1 MVKSMNTR
9 MDKYYKENTLET
21 SRTDRNQEIYNRVNE
36 EDFDKLSL
44 TSNISIID
52 ADTTNLDLEKLK
64 QLLDEKYT
72 KQKPKR
78 KDIEE
83 VEEEDEDIE
92 DTKEYDLKKVIDEA
106 HKNKDT
112 DYDRERFKKLRET
125 QYDILNSLNLNRDEE
140 PIIEDS
146 LTVEEANLMNL
157 IKTVNE
163 NALKR
168 EEIIKKENNLLD
180 DLKGNDDTEVL
191 SPITFADEEET
202 DEDITTKK
210 PTLLEELEKTK
221 QLSKKEIMEEYQK
234 VEDKEKE
241 EITDDAVIDTTNI
254 DFDDKDEVNEY
265 LEDLEENEKVNT
277 FYTGKL
283 EIKESDLD
291 DFEELQ
297 KEMKTGGAIV
307 KILVSLIIIIVLAV
321 GLYLLNK
328 YMNLGLF

>member
-1 MVKSMNTR
+1 
-9 MDKYYKENTLET
+9 MDKYYKENTIEN
-21 SRTDRNQEIYNRVNE
+21 SRTDRNRDIYNRVNE
-36 EDFDKLSL
+36 NDFDKLSL

-52 ADTTNLDLEKLK
+52 ADTSNLDLEKLK

-72 KQKPKR
+72 NTKPKR
-78 KDIEE
+78 KAVE
-83 VEEEDEDIE
+83 VDEDYEDEDID

-106 HKNKDT
+106 HKNKNT

-125 QYDILNSLNLNRDEE
+125 QYDILNSLNLNREE
-140 PIIEDS
+140 DPIIEDS

-168 EEIIKKENNLLD
+168 EEIVKKENILLD
-180 DLKGNDDTEVL
+180 ELKGSENTEVL
-191 SPITFADEEET
+191 APITFEDEEESY
-202 DEDITTKK
+202 EDTSAKK

-221 QLSKKEIMEEYQK
+221 QLSKKEILKEYQRE
-234 VEDKEKE
+234 EDSKKEDSNE
-241 EITDDAVIDTTNI
+241 NI
-254 DFDDKDEVNEY
+254 SNINFDDRDEVNEY
-265 LEDLEENEKVNT
+265 LEDMEENKTEND

-283 EIKESDLD
+283 EIKDSDLN

-297 KEMKTGGAIV
+297 KEMKEGGAIV
-307 KILVSLIIIIVLAV
+307 KILISIIIIIVLAV

-328 YMNLGLF
+328 YINLGLF